1 MCIASSQEKLSHS
14 TPHSHLTEDT
24 LSFSSYSPSPATLAP
39 WLCLEA
45 MQLPSGL
52 VISGIHTF
60 LTPNSAAWLF
70 SPHKSDIGTV
80 SHRPVVTKKLYSWV
94 FED

>member
-1 MCIASSQEKLSHS
+1 MYRIFLRKVVTQHS
-14 TPHSHLTEDT
+14 TFTPHRRHIV
-24 LSFSSYSPSPATLAP
+24 FSSYSPSPATPAP

-52 VISGIHTF
+52 VISGIHKF
-60 LTPNSAAWLF
+60 LTANSEACLF

-80 SHRPVVTKKLYSWV
+80 SHRPVVTKKLCSWV